1 MKENK
6 WIIILSTLLVGLVIF
21 LYWQDAKAKEK
32 EEWRKQDAELD
43 AIQDNIDS
51 IQMEGRML
59 KKRSELEIE
68 RIILESN

>member
-6 WIIILSTLLVGLVIF
+6 RIIILSTLLVGLVIF